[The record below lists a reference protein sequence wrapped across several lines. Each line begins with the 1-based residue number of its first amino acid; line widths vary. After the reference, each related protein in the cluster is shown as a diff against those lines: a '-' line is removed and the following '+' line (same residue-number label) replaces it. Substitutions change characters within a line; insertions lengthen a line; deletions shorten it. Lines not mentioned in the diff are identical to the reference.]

1 MSRRVAVA
9 AVSAPAAGAGVRMA
23 SEGGNAVDAALA
35 CSLVAVVTHPGMCSL
50 GGGGFLV
57 VWPDGEDPVAV
68 DGALAMPGRGV
79 DREAFGGGAR
89 EARLDYAGG
98 VTTLV
103 GPGSVAVP
111 GLLAAC
117 AVASRR
123 WGRVPWRI
131 LLEPAVEAAREGF
144 PMPETSHRYL
154 GAAGEIYGADPRSR
168 RALYDGDGALLAP
181 GEPIRVE
188 GLADTLDAL
197 AREGPELLYRGELGA
212 AISGHLREGGGLLTR
227 ADLEA
232 YEARLRRPL
241 AAEVDGWGLAA
252 HPEPARG
259 GRRLLRMLELLGDAP
274 PGPSWTAADVARLA
288 RAQLEAARE
297 EPLAAGRGAS
307 GETLHTSAVD
317 DTGTACAATF
327 SDGYGSGVV
336 PPGTGMWLNNCLGEE
351 ELNPHGFHGWAPDD
365 RLPSNMT
372 PLAARRRADGAA
384 LALGSPGSERIPG
397 AVLQGLL
404 HRIRLGLPPREAVE
418 HPRLHVDPGG
428 PDGEP
433 RVLVEPGLPVDE
445 IDLPVEVL
453 PGRLMY
459 MGALELAEWSPRGG
473 LAAAA
478 DGRRGG
484 GTAVGGVGD

>member
-9 AVSAPAAGAGVRMA
+9 AVSAPAAEAGARMA
-23 SEGGNAVDAALA
+23 AEGGNAVDAALA

-57 VWPDGEDPVAV
+57 VWPAGEDPVAV

-79 DREAFGGGAR
+79 AREAFGGGVR

-117 AVASRR
+117 AAAARR
-123 WGRVPWRI
+123 WGRVPWRV
-131 LLEPAVEAAREGF
+131 LLEPAIEAVREGF
-144 PMPETSHRYL
+144 PMPESSHRYL
-154 GAAGEIYGADPRSR
+154 SAAGEIYAADPRSR
-168 RALYDGDGALLAP
+168 RALYDGEGAVLAP
-181 GEPIRVE
+181 GTPVRVE
-188 GLADTLDAL
+188 DLADTLEAL
-197 AREGPELLYRGELGA
+197 AHEGPELLYRGELGA
-212 AISGHLREGGGLLTR
+212 AIAEHVREGGGLLTR

-232 YEARLRRPL
+232 YEARPRRPL
-241 AAEVDGWGLAA
+241 ETELDGWRLASP
-252 HPEPARG
+252 PEPARG
-259 GRRLLRMLELLGDAP
+259 GRRLARMLELLGDAP
-274 PGPSWTAADVARLA
+274 SGTWSAAHVGRLA
-288 RAQLEAARE
+288 RAQRRAAE
-297 EPLAAGRGAS
+297 GAALAGGAGP
-307 GETLHTSAVD
+307 GETLHTSVVD
-317 DTGTACAATF
+317 DAGTACAATF

-336 PPGTGMWLNNCLGEE
+336 PPGTGVWLNNCLGEE
-351 ELNPHGFHGWAPDD
+351 ELNPHGFHGWAPGD

-372 PLAARRRADGAA
+372 PVVARRRDDGAA
-384 LALGSPGSERIPG
+384 LAIGSPGSERIPG

-404 HRIRLGLPPREAVE
+404 NRIRLGMTPRDAVE

-428 PDGEP
+428 PDRGA
-433 RVLVEPGLPVDE
+433 RALVEPGLPADE
-445 IDLPVEVL
+445 LELPVEVL

-459 MGALELAEWSPRGG
+459 MGALELAEWSPRDG

-478 DGRRGG
+478 DSRRGG
-484 GTAVGGVGD
+484 GTAVGGPP

>member
-9 AVSAPAAGAGVRMA
+9 AVSAPAAEAGVRMA
-23 SEGGNAVDAALA
+23 AEGGNAVDATLA
-35 CSLVAVVTHPGMCSL
+35 CSLVAIVTHPGMCSL

-57 VWPDGEDPVAV
+57 VWPAGEDPVAV
-68 DGALAMPGRGV
+68 DGALAMPGRGLE
-79 DREAFGGGAR
+79 REAFGGGAR
-89 EARLDYAGG
+89 EARLEYAGG

-123 WGRVPWRI
+123 WGRVPWRV

-154 GAAGEIYGADPRSR
+154 GAAGEIYGTDPRSR
-168 RALYDGDGALLAP
+168 RALYDADGAVLAP
-181 GEPIRVE
+181 GAPVRVE
-188 GLADTLDAL
+188 GLANTLDAL
-197 AREGPELLYRGELGA
+197 AHEGPELLYRGELGA
-212 AISGHLREGGGLLTR
+212 AIAGHVREGGGLLTR

-232 YEARLRRPL
+232 YEARMHPPL
-241 AAEVDGWGLAA
+241 EAEMDGWRLAV

-259 GRRLLRMLELLGDAP
+259 GRRLIRMLELLGEVPA
-274 PGPSWTAADVARLA
+274 GTTWTAADVARLA
-288 RAQLEAARE
+288 RAQLQAAAE
-297 EPLAAGRGAS
+297 EPLAAARSAS
-307 GETLHTSAVD
+307 GDTLHTSAVD

-351 ELNPHGFHGWAPDD
+351 ELNPHGFHGWDPGD

-372 PLAARRRADGAA
+372 PLAARRRADGAV

-397 AVLQGLL
+397 AVFQGLL
-404 HRIRLGLPPREAVE
+404 HRIRLGLAPEATVE

-428 PDGEP
+428 PGGEP
-433 RVLVEPGLPVDE
+433 RALVEPGLPADE
-445 IDLPVEVL
+445 IDLPVQVL
-453 PGRLMY
+453 PERLMD
-459 MGALELAEWSPRGG
+459 MGALERAEWSPRDG

-484 GTAVGGVGD
+484 GTAVGGRP